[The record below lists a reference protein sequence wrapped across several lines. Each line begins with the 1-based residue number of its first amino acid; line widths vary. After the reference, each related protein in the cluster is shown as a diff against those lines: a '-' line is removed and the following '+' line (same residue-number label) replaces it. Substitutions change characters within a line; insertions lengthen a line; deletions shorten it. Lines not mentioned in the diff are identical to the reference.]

1 MMQALAILFSA
12 IGGLFSLLGRL
23 VRTGDKLAT
32 LAEESVDNLVDEQRI
47 NRMASRRE
55 LLDDLGITAEEFKR
69 IAEEEEARYAE
80 KKPKRAKPL
89 AIGN

>member
-1 MMQALAILFSA
+1 MANAFSILFAS
-12 IGGLFSLLGRL
+12 IGALFSLFGRL

-55 LLDDLGITAEEFKR
+55 LLEDLGITAEEFKR
-69 IAEEEEARYAE
+69 IADEEEAKHAD
-80 KKPKRAKPL
+80 KKPRKAKPL
-89 AIGN
+89 AITQ